1 MSSSGRGQ
9 PMENVNKIKLSIFSL
24 FVAVFFALPLA
35 NHPIQ
40 EQSAA
45 SPVYNK
51 DTSSQIVSAQDE
63 DVYNS
68 LVDELVRET
77 NYFQPQ
83 WNHNVMNIGEAWED
97 GYTGTGI
104 RIAILDTGF
113 FNHPDLTMAGGNS
126 VFADD
131 PWSNDHSGH
140 GTHIAGII
148 GADSG
153 TTYQGIAPDAELF
166 GIKIYHEDDIDEDGY
181 VSTNTQSVATG
192 IQLAMDLDVQII
204 VISSGLTFHD
214 EELYSQIQNAHNE
227 GVMIIA
233 ASGNGNNSVN
243 YPAVYEEVI
252 AVTALDER
260 LFPAM
265 DIIYGQENEFAA
277 PGVNI
282 GGLSIPDSA
291 YSYPYIYMSGS
302 SQAAP
307 HIAGLAAIIME
318 KYGVRGEEARR
329 LMEEHAVDI
338 GDPNLYGHG
347 LLRYVSEEETVEEE
361 ETVVE
366 EVVEETP
373 TATEPASSNENE
385 EEEERAVR
393 KPTSSRAPEIEEEP
407 ISYFQIEAVLT
418 EDGSAMPE
426 DALQMIE
433 SGGTIEIALNGSRSL
448 LLANYQVS
456 EIRDRNITLILAHED
471 VTWTIPPANL
481 QPGRAVLR
489 FYEGAPTGLKVQP
502 GHVFPVY
509 TTAIYQAD
517 IRQNAYP
524 SWMNIRYSLAGDNT
538 GITDTLQGYY
548 WNKDDEEWIE
558 TISIFEEDHIVLQ
571 TRHTTTVGI
580 FDTAI
585 LDTVSVEQEP
595 PEEEAEEVEQ
605 VEEETHDIDGLRIVG
620 IVGVVLLLIGIP
632 LILRKQNH
640 KKKNRNN

>member
-1 MSSSGRGQ
+1 MLYLIEKNIHQWEGE
-9 PMENVNKIKLSIFSL
+9 PMEKLNKIKRFIFGL
-24 FVAVFFALPLA
+24 FVVAFFTLPLT
-35 NHPIQ
+35 NYSNQ
-40 EQSAA
+40 EQSAS
-45 SPVYNK
+45 SPIYN
-51 DTSSQIVSAQDE
+51 THESSQVASAQDE
-63 DVYNS
+63 DTYNS

-83 WNHNVMNIGEAWED
+83 WNHNVMNIGEAWEE
-97 GYTGTGI
+97 GYTGAGI

-148 GADSG
+148 GAHSG
-153 TTYQGIAPDAELF
+153 TTYQGIAPGAELY
-166 GIKIYHEDDIDEDGY
+166 GIKIYHEEDVDEEGY

-204 VISSGLTFHD
+204 LISSGLTFHD
-214 EELYSQIQNAHNE
+214 EELYSQIKAAHDN
-227 GVMIIA
+227 GIMIIA

-260 LFPAM
+260 LFPAL
-265 DIIYGQENEFAA
+265 DIIYGQENDFAA

-329 LMEEHAVDI
+329 LMEEQAVDI

-347 LLRYVSEEETVEEE
+347 LLRYVSDNDPVEADEVE
-361 ETVVE
+361 E
-366 EVVEETP
+366 EVVEEPTP
-373 TATEPASSNENE
+373 PTETTSTNENE
-385 EEEERAVR
+385 EEVEDDRAVR
-393 KPTSSRAPEIEEEP
+393 KPTSSRAPDIEEEP
-407 ISYFQIEAVLT
+407 IAYFQIEATLT
-418 EDGSAMPE
+418 ETGSMISE
-426 DALQMIE
+426 GTLQMVE
-433 SGGTIEIALNGSRSL
+433 SGGSIEIALNGSRSFL
-448 LLANYQVS
+448 LTNYQVN
-456 EIRDRNITLILAHED
+456 EIRERNITLILAQED
-471 VTWTIPPANL
+471 VSWTIPPANL

-489 FYEGAPTGLKVQP
+489 FYEGPLTGIQVQP

-509 TTAIYQAD
+509 TTAIYQD
-517 IRQNAYP
+517 EIRQNAYP
-524 SWMNIRYSLAGDNT
+524 SWMNIRYALAGDNT
-538 GITDTLQGYY
+538 GITNTLQGYY
-548 WNKDDEEWIE
+548 WNKDDEEWLE

-571 TRHTTTVGI
+571 TRHTSTVGI

-585 LDTVSVEQEP
+585 LDTVAVEEPQE
-595 PEEEAEEVEQ
+595 EEVEQ
-605 VEEETHDIDGLRIVG
+605 VDEEADDVDPLKISG
-620 IVGVVLLLIGIP
+620 ITVVILLLIAVP
-632 LILRKQNH
+632 LVLRKRSQ
-640 KKKNRNN
+640 K

>member
-1 MSSSGRGQ
+1 
-9 PMENVNKIKLSIFSL
+9 MENVNKIKLSIFSL

-233 ASGNGNNSVN
+233 DRKSV
-243 YPAVYEEVI
+243 V
-252 AVTALDER
+252 
-260 LFPAM
+260 
-265 DIIYGQENEFAA
+265 
-277 PGVNI
+277 
-282 GGLSIPDSA
+282 
-291 YSYPYIYMSGS
+291 
-302 SQAAP
+302 
-307 HIAGLAAIIME
+307 
-318 KYGVRGEEARR
+318 
-329 LMEEHAVDI
+329 
-338 GDPNLYGHG
+338 
-347 LLRYVSEEETVEEE
+347 
-361 ETVVE
+361 
-366 EVVEETP
+366 
-373 TATEPASSNENE
+373 
-385 EEEERAVR
+385 
-393 KPTSSRAPEIEEEP
+393 
-407 ISYFQIEAVLT
+407 
-418 EDGSAMPE
+418 
-426 DALQMIE
+426 
-433 SGGTIEIALNGSRSL
+433 
-448 LLANYQVS
+448 
-456 EIRDRNITLILAHED
+456 
-471 VTWTIPPANL
+471 
-481 QPGRAVLR
+481 
-489 FYEGAPTGLKVQP
+489 
-502 GHVFPVY
+502 
-509 TTAIYQAD
+509 
-517 IRQNAYP
+517 
-524 SWMNIRYSLAGDNT
+524 
-538 GITDTLQGYY
+538 
-548 WNKDDEEWIE
+548 
-558 TISIFEEDHIVLQ
+558 
-571 TRHTTTVGI
+571 
-580 FDTAI
+580 
-585 LDTVSVEQEP
+585 
-595 PEEEAEEVEQ
+595 
-605 VEEETHDIDGLRIVG
+605 
-620 IVGVVLLLIGIP
+620 
-632 LILRKQNH
+632 
-640 KKKNRNN
+640 